1 MFPSPIPEK
10 EDKMAMP
17 RSKVVIVHVTGPL
30 APYATEF
37 ESNLEDCGF
46 TPLTRVRHLQ
56 VMVHLSRWLQ
66 ARQLGVGELTC
77 RRVEQYLA
85 ERRSAGYTAFCSRR
99 SVAPLLGSLGSL
111 GLLPDEE
118 PGASE
123 SRVDV
128 LVAGFSGYL
137 HDERGLATSTVAA
150 YVARARRFVTGYTDD
165 GDLSEVTAAD
175 VTRAVLHECDAVSV
189 GALQYFVTAL
199 RSFLRY
205 CTVAGLIETDLSA
218 AALAVTGR
226 RRSSLP
232 KGISRTD
239 AQALLRSCDRRYA
252 AGRRDYAIILTL
264 LRLGLRA
271 GEVAAL
277 SLGDLDWRAGQI
289 VVHGKGGR
297 VDRLPLPV
305 DVGEAIAGYLRRG
318 RPTITR
324 REVFLRATAPRAG
337 LSREAVS
344 WIVRRACVRAGLTPV
359 GAHRL
364 RHTLACEMV
373 RAGVPLPE
381 ISQVLRHRAGAS
393 TTIYARVD
401 VDQLRGL
408 ARPWPDGTAQ

>member
-1 MFPSPIPEK
+1 
-10 EDKMAMP
+10 MAMP

-30 APYATEF
+30 APYVTEV
-37 ESNLEDCGF
+37 ESSLKDCGY

-66 ARQLGVGELTC
+66 ARQLGVGELTG

-85 ERRSAGYTAFCSRR
+85 ERRAAGYTAFCSRR

-111 GLLPDEE
+111 GLLPGEGPAE
-118 PGASE
+118 PACQL
-123 SRVDV
+123 DV
-128 LVAGFSGYL
+128 LLAGFSGYL
-137 HDERGLATSTVAA
+137 REERGLASCTAAA
-150 YVARARRFVTGYTDD
+150 YVARARRFVSGCD
-165 GDLSEVTAAD
+165 GDLREVCAAD
-175 VTRAVLHECDAVSV
+175 VTRAVLRESDSASV
-189 GALQYFVTAL
+189 GALQYFVAAL

-205 CTVAGLIETDLSA
+205 CTVAGLIKTDLSA

-232 KGISRTD
+232 KGISPPD
-239 AQALLRSCDRRYA
+239 AQALLRSCDRRQGV
-252 AGRRDYAIILTL
+252 GRRDYAIILTL

-277 SLGDLDWRAGQI
+277 RLGDLDWRAGQV
-289 VVHGKGGR
+289 VVHGKGNR

-318 RPTITR
+318 RPATISA
-324 REVFLRATAPRAG
+324 EVFLRTTAPRTG

-344 WIVRRACVRAGLTPV
+344 WIVRRACVRAAVAPV

-393 TTIYARVD
+393 TMIYARVD

-408 ARPWPDGTAQ
+408 ARPWPDGTVQ